1 MESNCTD
8 PADAQLMY
16 RLLGSVRTGNTMD
29 TTLIDYYEAIERA
42 SDEMLRAARVGDWNE
57 VVRIE
62 GACALLISRLRSVS
76 ENTTL
81 NVDQMKRKSRIM
93 QRILIND
100 AEIRHLVEP
109 WLEEVDSML
118 CSTSRTLH

>member
-1 MESNCTD
+1 MLN
-8 PADAQLMY
+8 
-16 RLLGSVRTGNTMD
+16 LLRITMPEMFMD

-42 SDEMLRAARVGDWNE
+42 SNEMVQAARQGNWNE

-62 GACALLISRLRSVS
+62 GACALLISKLRNASQG
-76 ENTTL
+76 TTL
-81 NVDQMKRKSRIM
+81 DADQVRRKSRIM

-109 WLEEVDSML
+109 WLKDIDHML
-118 CSTSRTLH
+118 DARDRTLH